1 MWPSVRHR
9 TEERGKGKEIE
20 RKYMDGGRESDL
32 RFGLRAFYFA
42 GPNFFF
48 FLFFPPPLRFS
59 SKMIT
64 DRPHSDHRKKNVLE
78 EDR

>member
-9 TEERGKGKEIE
+9 TEETGKGKEIE

-32 RFGLRAFYFA
+32 RFELRAFYFA

-48 FLFFPPPLRFS
+48 PLLFFPLRFS